1 MSIPALHSETEQLF
15 IMAETAHCKT
25 LCVTACHAKAGVTS
39 LAMAIAERYLLAGY
53 KTLLLDLNLH
63 RPSFSPVDQHS
74 LSGDITLISEKN
86 SNRCFQGLC
95 CNLDTASLLEMRK
108 GVFLNQQLEIWL
120 KEYQRIVVDTSPLLQ
135 QNRGN
140 IPANLVAAACDNT
153 LLSVSA
159 GRTTKPEIQKAL
171 KLLNLGD
178 INLLGTVLN
187 QRLQPTLSQEIQREI
202 NRFSW
207 LPNHWLSW
215 LKSHVKD
222 NGFINMQS

>member
-15 IMAETAHCKT
+15 IMAETANCKT

-63 RPSFSPVDQHS
+63 RPSFEPVDEHS
-74 LSGDITLISEKN
+74 VSGDITLISNKD
-86 SNRCFQGLC
+86 SKRCFQGLC

-108 GVFLNQQLEIWL
+108 GVFLNQQLDIWL
-120 KEYQRIVVDTSPLLQ
+120 KDYQRIVVDTSPLLQ

-153 LLSVSA
+153 LLSVLA
-159 GRTTKPEIQKAL
+159 GKTTKSEVNKAL
-171 KLLNLGD
+171 QLLNLES
-178 INLLGTVLN
+178 INILGTVLN
-187 QRLQPTLSQEIQREI
+187 QRSQPTLSQEIQREI

-207 LPNHWLSW
+207 LPNRWLNW
-215 LKSHVKD
+215 LKSSVK
-222 NGFINMQS
+222 NNAFINMQN